1 MENDIPISISK
12 YSVGGNRIGGVNMR
26 NVISVL
32 LTFCMATGVIN
43 VVFAKDSTT
52 APWGSAQLLDIKYN
66 PQKVLYDVTTGNQA
80 ELSNILDRLSFLYK
94 LYGSDPLDTSIV
106 VVIHGDAIPFFA
118 IKDFSNYKELMVRAQ
133 SLTVGT
139 PIEFRMC
146 KAAAK
151 MMDYEPKDIH
161 GFVKMVPMAD
171 AEIVRLQ
178 QEEGY
183 AYMH

>member
-1 MENDIPISISK
+1 MA
-12 YSVGGNRIGGVNMR
+12 GGMHAV
-26 NVISVL
+26 S
-32 LTFCMATGVIN
+32 
-43 VVFAKDSTT
+43 AKEST
-52 APWGSAQLLDIKYN
+52 APWGSAQSLDIKYN
-66 PQKVLYDVTTGNQA
+66 PQKVLYDVTTGDKA
-80 ELSNILDRLSFLYK
+80 KLSNILDRLGFLYK
-94 LYGSDPLDTSIV
+94 LYGSDPMDSSIIV
-106 VVIHGDAIPFFA
+106 IIHGDAIPFFA
-118 IKDFSNYKELMVRAQ
+118 IKKFSTFKELMVRAQ

-151 MMDYEPKDIH
+151 LMGYDPKDIH

-183 AYMH
+183 AYMR